1 MHGNSPT
8 ESDSMASDSITL
20 TEEEMARYSRQI
32 SIPEF
37 GKAGQEKLKNARAAV
52 AGAGGL
58 GSAVAIYL
66 AAAGI
71 GYIKIIDDD
80 VVELSNLN
88 RQILYSES
96 DIGRDK
102 AHSAEKKLRVINPD
116 IEIVGVNERITEK
129 NAVGLLK
136 DVDAVVDCLDN
147 FETRYVI
154 NDAAIELGIPLFH
167 GACMEMGGQVMT
179 VMPKRTACL
188 KCIFPNPPPHKKTP
202 ILGAV
207 AGTIGTIQATEVIKF
222 FVGMES
228 LLTNKLLIYD
238 SRFFSYDIIELERN
252 EKCPSCGVI

>member
-1 MHGNSPT
+1 MHGSSSTKSSSITFNSG
-8 ESDSMASDSITL
+8 TL
-20 TEEEMARYSRQI
+20 TEEELIRYSRQI
-32 SIPEF
+32 SILGF
-37 GKAGQEKLKNARAAV
+37 GKEGQRKLKNAGVAV
-52 AGAGGL
+52 VGAGGL

-71 GYIKIIDDD
+71 GYMKIIDDD

-88 RQILYSES
+88 RQVLYGEG
-96 DIGRDK
+96 DIGRGK
-102 AHSAEKKLRVINPD
+102 AHSAEKKLREINPD

-136 DVDAVVDCLDN
+136 DADAVVDCLDN

-222 FVGMES
+222 FVGMER

>member
-1 MHGNSPT
+1 MHGNSST
-8 ESDSMASDSITL
+8 KVNSIKFNSRTL
-20 TEEEMARYSRQI
+20 TKKEQVRYSRQI
-32 SIPEF
+32 SIPGF
-37 GKAGQEKLKNARAAV
+37 GKAGQEKLKNARVAV
-52 AGAGGL
+52 VGAGGL

-66 AAAGI
+66 VAAGI
-71 GYIKIIDDD
+71 GYIKVIDDD
-80 VVELSNLN
+80 DVELSNLN
-88 RQILYSES
+88 RQILYGER
-96 DIGRDK
+96 DIGRGK
-102 AHSAEKKLRVINPD
+102 ARSAEKKLGDINPD
-116 IEIVGVNERITEK
+116 IEVTGVNERITEK
-129 NAVGLLK
+129 NAAGLLK

-154 NDAAIELGIPLFH
+154 NDAAIEIGIPLFH

-188 KCIFPNPPPHKKTP
+188 KCVFPRAPPHKKTP

-222 FVGMES
+222 FVGMEP
-228 LLTNKLLIYD
+228 LLADKLLIYD